1 MADTRVFIRKL
12 IISIIWNVGT
22 FSLALFP
29 EAGTVH
35 WWRAWVLLGVIFVAT
50 VVTMVGVLRTRP
62 ALLNE
67 RMKGLIQKGQPAVDR
82 AIILSFLVAYGCS
95 FVLIPLDVFGY
106 HLLPAPPLWVSTAG
120 LVLLIAGWLLVAL
133 SFRDN
138 PFAVPVVRH
147 QTERE
152 HAVAD
157 TGVYSVIR
165 HPLYAGVILFNVGI
179 PLWLESYAAAI
190 VALVP
195 AGLLVLRLLFEER
208 FLRRKLAGY
217 DAYAEKVRYRLVPYV
232 W

>member
-1 MADTRVFIRKL
+1 
-12 IISIIWNVGT
+12 
-22 FSLALFP
+22 
-29 EAGTVH
+29 
-35 WWRAWVLLGVIFVAT
+35 
-50 VVTMVGVLRTRP
+50 MVGVLRTRP

-190 VALVP
+190 VALVAGRP
-195 AGLLVLRLLFEER
+195 ARVAAVVRGAISAAEIGGVRCLCRESAVSVGAVCVVMEGGVALRCAKPP
-208 FLRRKLAGY
+208 RRG
-217 DAYAEKVRYRLVPYV
+217 
-232 W
+232 